1 MVGVPASGILTGQ
14 DCCKTQEQ
22 VDLFGGQ
29 TGNFEGNLGTTDGGC
44 VDRPFRWCDNLSNN
58 DPNVLTFETKAFAT
72 MVFKMAFDTTIL
84 TRTPQQ
90 AVAARTAAEQQKAA
104 RMAGAS
110 HARMS

>member
-1 MVGVPASGILTGQ
+1 
-14 DCCKTQEQ
+14 
-22 VDLFGGQ
+22 
-29 TGNFEGNLGTTDGGC
+29 
-44 VDRPFRWCDNLSNN
+44 
-58 DPNVLTFETKAFAT
+58 

-110 HARMS
+110 HAPMS